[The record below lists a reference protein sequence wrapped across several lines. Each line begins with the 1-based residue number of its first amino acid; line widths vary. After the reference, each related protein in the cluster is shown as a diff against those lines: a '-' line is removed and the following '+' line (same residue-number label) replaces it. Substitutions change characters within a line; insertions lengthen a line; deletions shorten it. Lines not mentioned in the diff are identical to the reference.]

1 MVGGSCLLERRRAAA
16 KVHQRD
22 RWRVSQIRT
31 AVFMAVPPP
40 QSVISRGC
48 LDGLGALQ
56 AVFHTL
62 PVERVTPDG
71 LDAEHQ

>member
-1 MVGGSCLLERRRAAA
+1 
-16 KVHQRD
+16 
-22 RWRVSQIRT
+22 
-31 AVFMAVPPP
+31 MAVPPP